1 MEMVSVG
8 IKRNPSHTI
17 QRECPDYEIPVLQEL
32 FGDAAV
38 LIGERKPVAKEDVP
52 DAQTAYNLLRSHY
65 DTTDGSKAVDAVYRS
80 FDDFKRSYRRVN

>member
-8 IKRNPSHTI
+8 IKRNPAHTI
-17 QRECPDYEIPVLQEL
+17 QRECMDYEIPVLQEI
-32 FGDAAV
+32 FGEESV
-38 LIGERKPVAKEDVP
+38 ILGERKTVAKEDVP

-80 FDDFKRSYRRVN
+80 FDEFKRSYRRVN

>member
-32 FGDAAV
+32 FGDTAV
-38 LIGERKPVAKEDVP
+38 LIGERKPVPKEDLP
-52 DAQTAYNLLRSHY
+52 DVQKAYDRLQARYN
-65 DTTDGSKAVDAVYRS
+65 TNDGSKALESVYRN
-80 FDDFKRSYRRVN
+80 FDEFKRSYRRVN

>member
-32 FGDAAV
+32 FGDTAV

-52 DAQTAYNLLRSHY
+52 DAQTAYNRLLARY
-65 DTTDGSKAVDAVYRS
+65 NTNDGSQALDSVYRN